1 MKRDDTLTTSGLIVT
16 IVFVTGIGLFTIG
29 LIIMGVKARQETAK
43 QNAERTA
50 LLNKESQN
58 YPRNGGA
65 ATSDTNLPLMTPG
78 GNRNETY
85 NKQETFG
92 QTGAGNGNGSGSRS
106 PIQRS
111 PSGSN
116 SVSPERGPVIGA
128 PPKLHQGLG
137 ALGGGNDSGVF
148 RAGRDLL

>member
-1 MKRDDTLTTSGLIVT
+1 
-16 IVFVTGIGLFTIG
+16 
-29 LIIMGVKARQETAK
+29 MGVKARQESAK
-43 QNAERTA
+43 QDAERTA
-50 LLNKESQN
+50 LLNKESQS
-58 YPRNGGA
+58 YPRNGGNGGA

-85 NKQETFG
+85 NKQEFFG
-92 QTGAGNGNGSGSRS
+92 QTGAGNGSGSRS
-106 PIQRS
+106 PMQRS